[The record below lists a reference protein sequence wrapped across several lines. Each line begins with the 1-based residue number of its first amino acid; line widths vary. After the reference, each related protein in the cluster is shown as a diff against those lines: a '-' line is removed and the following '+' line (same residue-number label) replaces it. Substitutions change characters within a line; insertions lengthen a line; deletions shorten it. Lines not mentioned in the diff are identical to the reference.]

1 MMPDPESLLLFD
13 AWLVQ
18 RPAAQTLSLAD
29 TIALATF
36 ARLSRRDTE
45 VALLQRGI
53 VPERYAR
60 NLGALGLEGQIVLL
74 QATVVVIGAGGLGGW
89 AAEGMCRLGVGRL
102 ALVDHDVYQD
112 SNLNR
117 QLGCTEETLG
127 RRKAAALAER
137 LRTVNGAVEVIA
149 RDERLTPANAHEML
163 QGANVAIDALD
174 SIHTRLLLQRATR
187 ELGIPL
193 VHGAIAGWTGQ
204 VMTVLPGD
212 IGLEALYGATPTIDR
227 GIEAQTGTPSPTPMM
242 VAAWLVQECAKLITG
257 RGAPLRNRLL
267 MLDALYGEVTEIS
280 LG

>member
-1 MMPDPESLLLFD
+1 MMPNPESLSLLD
-13 AWLVQ
+13 AWLAQ
-18 RPAAQTLSLAD
+18 RPGIQTLSVAD

-36 ARLSRRDTE
+36 AGLSRRETE
-45 VALLQRGI
+45 LALLERRL

-60 NLGALGLEGQIVLL
+60 NLGALGFEGQIALL
-74 QATVVVIGAGGLGGW
+74 KATVVIIGAGGLGGW
-89 AAEGMCRLGVGRL
+89 TAEGLCRLGVGRL
-102 ALVDHDVYQD
+102 VLVDHDVYQD

-127 RRKAAALAER
+127 RPKASTLAAR
-137 LRTVNGAVEVIA
+137 LHTVNGAVEIVTH
-149 RDERLTPANAHEML
+149 DERLTPANAPDL
-163 QGANVAIDALD
+163 LRGADVAIDALD
-174 SIHTRLLLQRATR
+174 SIHTRLLLQGAAR

-212 IGLEALYGATPTIDR
+212 VGLEALYGVAPTLDR

-257 RGAPLRNRLL
+257 RGTLLRHRLL
-267 MLDALYGEVTEIS
+267 ILDALYGEVTEIS
-280 LG
+280 LA